1 MARPRE
7 NFPALR
13 VTGTRWRPLDDL
25 YHFVLTRSWSQFLG
39 FATTFYVSANALF
52 ALAYWAVPGSVRGVE
67 SYADAFYFSVQ
78 TFSTV
83 GYGALSPATHW
94 ANMLVTVESMVG
106 LLCMALLTGLTFAR
120 FSRPSARVRFAAKI
134 VSHERDG
141 VPHLV
146 FRVAN
151 ERHNNIVEAQ
161 LRVLLLLS
169 TTTREGYEMRVPHE
183 LELVRDRTALFMLTW
198 IPMHRI
204 DERSPF
210 FGGPASLERLRE
222 QKAEL
227 FLSLSGLDD
236 TSAQT
241 VHARCRYSLDD
252 IAWDH
257 TFADVLTIEPDGT
270 RVLEYEKFDEIVP
283 VKKKEAT

>member
-7 NFPALR
+7 NFPSLR
-13 VTGTRWRPLDDL
+13 VTGTQWTPLDDL
-25 YHFVLTRSWSQFLG
+25 YHFVLTRPWSQFLA
-39 FATTFYVSANALF
+39 FAGAFYLSANALF
-52 ALAYWAVPGSVRGVE
+52 ALAYWIVPGSVHGVE

-83 GYGALSPATHW
+83 GYGALAPATHW
-94 ANMLVTVESMVG
+94 ANVLVTLESMVG
-106 LLCMALLTGLTFAR
+106 LFSVALVTGLTFAR
-120 FSRPSARVRFAAKI
+120 FSRPSARVRFSAKI

-161 LRVLLLLS
+161 LRVLVLVS
-169 TTTREGYEMRVPHE
+169 QTTREGQEMRVPVE
-183 LELVRDRTALFMLTW
+183 LKLVRERTALFTLTW
-198 IPMHRI
+198 IPMHVI
-204 DERSPF
+204 DESSPF
-210 FGGPASLERLRE
+210 FGGAASIERLRK
-222 QKAEL
+222 QKAEI

-236 TSAQT
+236 TSAQP
-241 VHARCRYSLDD
+241 VHARFRYDLDD

-257 TFADVLTIEPDGT
+257 NFADVLTIEPDGT
-270 RVLEYEKFDEIVP
+270 RVLDYGKFDEVVP
-283 VKKKEAT
+283 VKKGAA